1 MNKSKYEWVAAL
13 CAALMIL
20 CAIISA
26 GSIDGPAGHENDNW
40 AQCFV
45 FGVLMLIFGY
55 LSIWLSNKGE

>member
-1 MNKSKYEWVAAL
+1 
-13 CAALMIL
+13 MIL